1 MTQKLQF
8 WTTTLVVFSCQE
20 ATIIDPSCLRSHRRG
35 GSRFDCLSQVG
46 RI

>member
-20 ATIIDPSCLRSHRRG
+20 AIIDPSCPRSHGRG
-35 GSRFDCLSQVG
+35 APGSIVCPVA
-46 RI
+46 I